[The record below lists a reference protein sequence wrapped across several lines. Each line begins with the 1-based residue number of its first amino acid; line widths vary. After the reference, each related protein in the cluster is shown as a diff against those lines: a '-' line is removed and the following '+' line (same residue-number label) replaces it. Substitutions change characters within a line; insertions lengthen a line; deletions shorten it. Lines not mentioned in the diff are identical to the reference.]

1 MSFLKGYLNELSSNN
16 MNKEEELQI
25 VDFAIKTIEADEK
38 VEYSEIKLF
47 KKIRALLSV
56 SDEEI
61 LELHPDKEEF
71 LLPDIGKID
80 DLILENILYSEISF
94 SQ

>member
-1 MSFLKGYLNELSSNN
+1 MKGYLNELSSNN

-47 KKIRALLSV
+47 KKIRVL
-56 SDEEI
+56 
-61 LELHPDKEEF
+61 K
-71 LLPDIGKID
+71 
-80 DLILENILYSEISF
+80 
-94 SQ
+94 